1 MATALQAEVQATEIP
16 VLRTAVTEALRS
28 HNWKSEILNE
38 KWVRLNLVGD
48 NSVYQLTMLAD
59 EQLQTVTLRI
69 GTYYRVPEQLRL
81 VACEF
86 LNRVN
91 CELRIGSFQLDY
103 DDGEVIF
110 RAGIDV
116 EGGSLAPTMVNSLI
130 DAGIWAYDWYYPGL
144 MRVTYCLQTPEEAIR
159 SLSPNHPQAA

>member
-1 MATALQAEVQATEIP
+1 MATAIQPVSQASEIP
-16 VLRTAVTEALRS
+16 VLLSVVQEALS
-28 HNWKSEILNE
+28 AHGWKYEILNE
-38 KWVRLNLVGD
+38 CWVRFSLVGD
-48 NSVYQLTMLAD
+48 NSVYELTMLAD
-59 EQLQTVTLRI
+59 EKRETLTLRI
-69 GTYYRVPEQLRL
+69 GTSYRIPEQLRL

-91 CELRIGSFQLDY
+91 CRLRIGCFQLDY
-103 DDGEVIF
+103 EDGEVLF

-116 EGGSLAPTMVNSLI
+116 EGGALVPKMVNSLI